1 MITINIYTS
10 TALRTYC
17 RCPAFYYYDYEV
29 MIDKYKAPLF
39 HRDSNNMI
47 LGQTIHTG
55 FATHY
60 HGNSYEAELKKAE
73 AIGQYDSDIVK
84 HAITLL
90 DGRQF
95 AEEQGVVPKLDNIVA
110 IEKELSMKIG
120 NNTIIGKLDG
130 IVEYNDKL
138 WVVEHKS
145 SSFFLKQPE
154 KYEKAIQSNVYLK
167 LAKKNGFD
175 VSGILINYIK
185 TIGLQQRLKKQ
196 PETKSEYWERAFN
209 HIIDNMADYYTFLE
223 VPRSND
229 EISTIIND
237 ITEIVSHIEYC
248 HQRRCFPRH
257 PDSCNEY
264 RRWCEYSEL
273 CTGRYNEYEVS
284 KRKVRHTEYSSKF
297 IENINSKI
305 RNEEF
310 KQPF

>member
-1 MITINIYTS
+1 MKGDIVGLVPVKGSSERVKGKNIRPFHNTN
-10 TALRTYC
+10 L
-17 RCPAFYYYDYEV
+17 YELKLKQLKKV
-29 MIDKYKAPLF
+29 
-39 HRDSNNMI
+39 
-47 LGQTIHTG
+47 QG
-55 FATHY
+55 FANVIVSSE
-60 HGNSYEAELKKAE
+60 NSQILE
-73 AIGQYDSDIVK
+73 
-84 HAITLL
+84 T
-90 DGRQF
+90 
-95 AEEQGVVPKLDNIVA
+95 
-110 IEKELSMKIG
+110 
-120 NNTIIGKLDG
+120 
-130 IVEYNDKL
+130 
-138 WVVEHKS
+138 
-145 SSFFLKQPE
+145 
-154 KYEKAIQSNVYLK
+154 
-167 LAKKNGFD
+167 AKKNGFD